1 MPCVSGAARTDEGPR
16 RHPLFLGIMRT
27 LLTPA
32 CLVVLYLLLP
42 LDREFSAGTLV
53 ALGAGVLAM
62 CLLVA
67 WQVRSILRSR
77 HPALRAVEAVALS
90 LPLFLLLFA
99 ATYTVLSDSD
109 PGAFTEPLSQ
119 LDSLYFVVTVFATV
133 GFGDISAVSALA
145 RMLVT
150 VQMVGDLVLI
160 GLVLRVFLTAVDQ
173 GRRRAAEQVDTPS
186 GRPGLNRSFTRR
198 AAAPSPGRTRRR

>member
-1 MPCVSGAARTDEGPR
+1 MILPERTPGTIPFVDRPAHSDGKPG
-16 RHPLFLGIMRT
+16 RHPLVLGILRT

-32 CLVVLYLLLP
+32 VVLTLYLLLP
-42 LDREFSAGTLV
+42 LDREFSAGTLA

-62 CLLVA
+62 GLLVA
-67 WQVRSILRSR
+67 WQVRAILRSPY
-77 HPALRAVEAVALS
+77 PALRAVEAIALL

-99 ATYTVLSDSD
+99 GTYAVLSGSD

-133 GFGDISAVSALA
+133 GFGDISAVSGVA
-145 RMLVT
+145 RVLVT

-160 GLVLRVFLTAVDQ
+160 GLVLRVFLGAVDR
-173 GRRRAAEQVDTPS
+173 GRRRAAEQEHTPS
-186 GRPGLNRSFTRR
+186 GGRS
-198 AAAPSPGRTRRR
+198 

>member
-1 MPCVSGAARTDEGPR
+1 VILPERTPGTIPFVYRPAHSDGKPG
-16 RHPLFLGIMRT
+16 RHSLVLGILRT

-32 CLVVLYLLLP
+32 VVLTLYLLLP
-42 LDREFSAGTLV
+42 LDREFSAGTLA

-62 CLLVA
+62 GLLVA
-67 WQVRSILRSR
+67 WQVRAILRSPY
-77 HPALRAVEAVALS
+77 PALRAVEAIALL

-99 ATYTVLSDSD
+99 GTYAVLSGSD

-133 GFGDISAVSALA
+133 GFGDISAVSGVA
-145 RMLVT
+145 RVLVT

-160 GLVLRVFLTAVDQ
+160 GLVLRVFLGAVDR
-173 GRRRAAEQVDTPS
+173 GRRRAAEQEHTPS
-186 GRPGLNRSFTRR
+186 GGRS
-198 AAAPSPGRTRRR
+198 